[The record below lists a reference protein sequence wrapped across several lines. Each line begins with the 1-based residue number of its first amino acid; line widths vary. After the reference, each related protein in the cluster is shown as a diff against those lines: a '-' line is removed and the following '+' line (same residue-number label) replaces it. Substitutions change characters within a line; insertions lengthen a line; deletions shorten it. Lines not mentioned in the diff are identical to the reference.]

1 MTGSQ
6 PPSPEDGTVDKTHK
20 QEDKI
25 TITNSKSERN
35 NVNLKKGNDKIQ
47 RNKQVRLGRKKTVK
61 CDNSN
66 KISEKWTLKD
76 QRQKEIKI
84 KRMMKR

>member
-1 MTGSQ
+1 MRMDMLATCRIPCPLRTAS
-6 PPSPEDGTVDKTHK
+6 E

-66 KISEKWTLKD
+66 KISEKNGLSRINAK
-76 QRQKEIKI
+76 KKS
-84 KRMMKR
+84 K